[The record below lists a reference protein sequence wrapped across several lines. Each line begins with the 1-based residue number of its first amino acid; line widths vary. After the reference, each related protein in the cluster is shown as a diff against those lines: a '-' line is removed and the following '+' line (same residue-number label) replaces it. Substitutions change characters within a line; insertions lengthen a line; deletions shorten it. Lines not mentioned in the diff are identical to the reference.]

1 MEDKLREFFNTNF
14 KDAVIKEDKFRGDV
28 SYYIKPESL
37 YAVCE
42 AILTD
47 TSLDVKYLSD
57 ITSLDWL
64 DHEQEKDGRFEV
76 VYNLY
81 SISNTYRFFLK
92 VRLDGENPSVKSL
105 VDLWDGAN
113 WMEREVYDM
122 MGINFEGHPNLT
134 KIITADELD
143 GHPLRKDFPLTWE
156 QPKFTWNLDEPPEVI
171 K

>member
-1 MEDKLREFFNTNF
+1 MEDKLREFFNNF
-14 KDAVIKEDKFRGDV
+14 KDDIIKEEKFRGDV
-28 SYYIKPESL
+28 SYYVKK
-37 YAVCE
+37 E
-42 AILTD
+42 AIFPICQALLADNT
-47 TSLDVKYLSD
+47 LDVRYLSD
-57 ITSLDWL
+57 IASLDWL
-64 DHEQEKDGRFEV
+64 GHEQEKDGRFEV

-81 SISNTYRFFLK
+81 SISNTYRFFIK
-92 VRLDGENPSVKSL
+92 VRLDGENPSIKSV

-113 WMEREVYDM
+113 WMEREVFDM

-156 QPKFTWNLDEPPEVI
+156 QPKFTWNKDEPPEVI